1 MSIKIKQIEVD
12 SNFNINNF
20 RIVNL
25 SDPTD
30 NTDAVNFQ
38 TLKTMISGIT
48 TGITSLGDLSDV
60 DISNIENY
68 EILMFSGG
76 TWVNSK
82 DIILPNDSKIHIGD
96 WRISE
101 LTGNL
106 KIEKNVG
113 GNWELGAEFY
123 IE

>member
-48 TGITSLGDLSDV
+48 TG
-60 DISNIENY
+60 
-68 EILMFSGG
+68 
-76 TWVNSK
+76 
-82 DIILPNDSKIHIGD
+82 
-96 WRISE
+96 
-101 LTGNL
+101 
-106 KIEKNVG
+106 
-113 GNWELGAEFY
+113 
-123 IE
+123 